1 MENKETT
8 SPFHLQKVKYCA
20 MANATS
26 EVIWIQNLLR
36 FLKILLTPA
45 LLLCDNQAALHI
57 TANYVFHEHT
67 KHIEVDYLFVRK
79 HLLFGD
85 IRTCYTPT
93 TEQLVSK
100 ATFLSI
106 RLVSEITYKPKLNQL
121 IAKKSK
127 SKHY

>member
-1 MENKETT
+1 M
-8 SPFHLQKVKYCA
+8 
-20 MANATS
+20 
-26 EVIWIQNLLR
+26 VILPILFTYLVS
-36 FLKILLTPA
+36 LCKILGKVTGMLPCYSFDILSLHPA
-45 LLLCDNQAALHI
+45 KAALHI